1 MPVILRPSAR
11 ILRERRWDEE
21 CVVFDTYSAETHY
34 LNPLASAIFHRVAA
48 DRAINLDDLCASLI
62 GHGPEDTAPALA
74 PEEIGAAAGRLR
86 DIGLLRIDD
95 SGG

>member
-1 MPVILRPSAR
+1 MPVILRPSSR
-11 ILRERRWDEE
+11 ILHERQWDEE

-34 LNPLASAIFHRVAA
+34 LNALAAAVFHRVATA
-48 DRAINLDDLCASLI
+48 GPVDLEALCA
-62 GHGPEDTAPALA
+62 ALTGRE

-95 SGG
+95 SGA

>member
-21 CVVFDTYSAETHY
+21 SVVFDTYSAETHY
-34 LNPLASAIFHRVAA
+34 LNPLASAIFQSVAA
-48 DRAINLDDLCASLI
+48 AAAVDLDDLCTSLI
-62 GHGPEDTAPALA
+62 GHEPDGTAPALT
-74 PEEIGAAAGRLR
+74 PEAIGTAAGRLR
-86 DIGLLRIDD
+86 DIGLIRIDD